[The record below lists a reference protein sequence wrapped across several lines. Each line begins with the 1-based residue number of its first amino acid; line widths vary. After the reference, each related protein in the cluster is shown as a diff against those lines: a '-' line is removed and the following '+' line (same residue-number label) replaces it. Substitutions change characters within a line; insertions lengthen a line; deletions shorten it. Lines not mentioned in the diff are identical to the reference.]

1 MKEEWRDIGII
12 DGVDYTGLY
21 QISNYGQMRSLDRYE
36 KFGKYER
43 FRKGRIKEP
52 HINKYGYVVIS
63 LCKDGKQTPPKK
75 VSRLEAIAFNLP
87 IPEHLK
93 NVPIENLEI
102 DHIDTNKLNNRLD
115 NYRWTDRKGNLNNP
129 LTRKHISEA
138 NKGRKMSPRSE
149 EWKRKMSEMLKGRKI
164 SEEWKRKIGER
175 NKNNSKISK
184 VVLQIDRYTNEI
196 INEFPS
202 TMEVQ
207 RQLDY
212 AYTHISACCLG
223 KRKTAYGYKWSY
235 K

>member
-1 MKEEWRDIGII
+1 MEEEWRDIKG
-12 DGVDYTGLY
+12 YEGLY
-21 QISNYGQMRSLDRYE
+21 MISSYGRTKTLDHYE
-36 KFGKYER
+36 KCGNFKR
-43 FRKGRIKEP
+43 FRKGRIREP
-52 HINKYGYVVIS
+52 YINKYGYVVVS

-75 VSRLEAIAFNLP
+75 VSRLEAIAFDLP
-87 IPEHLK
+87 IPEELK
-93 NVPIENLEI
+93 HIPIEQLEI

-115 NYRWTDRKGNLNNP
+115 NFRWCDRKGNANNP

-138 NKGRKMSPRSE
+138 NKGRKMPPRSE

-164 SEEWKRKIGER
+164 GEEWKRKIGEG

-202 TMEVQ
+202 IMEVQ
-207 RQLDY
+207 RKLDF
-212 AYTHISACCLG
+212 AKTHISDCCLG